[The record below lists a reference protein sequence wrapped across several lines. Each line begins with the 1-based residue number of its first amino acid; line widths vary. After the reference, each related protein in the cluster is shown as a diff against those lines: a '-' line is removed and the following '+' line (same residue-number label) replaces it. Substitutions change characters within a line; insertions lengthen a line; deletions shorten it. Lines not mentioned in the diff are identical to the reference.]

1 MHVEINT
8 IINTYLAA
16 RVTGVVSYLFQ
27 APTASGTYV
36 TLNEISDTPTNDKD
50 NDLKLNLQSKAR
62 LQLSIFSESHTT
74 VNTLKKTLIRC
85 INTTKDEEEGTVTW
99 IYSQHNFSESIYNK
113 GTNRY
118 QAVIDFFLDY
128 RQTGTT

>member
-16 RVTGVVSYLFQ
+16 RVDGVVCYLFQ
-27 APTASGTYV
+27 APTASGTYI
-36 TLNEISDTPTNDKD
+36 TLNEVSDTPTNDKD
-50 NDLKLNLQSKAR
+50 NALKVNIQSKAR
-62 LQLSIFSESHTT
+62 LQLSIFSDSYTT
-74 VNTLKKTLIRC
+74 VNTLKKTLTRC
-85 INTTKDEEEGTVTW
+85 INTTKDEEEDTVTW
-99 IYSQHNFSESIYNK
+99 IYSQHNFTESLYNK

-128 RQTGTT
+128 SQTGTT